1 MKTPK
6 NRARDLN
13 RSPMTE
19 IERRRAHLAAG
30 GTIANYDTSH
40 YAENHD
46 IPEGVDWSWTGES
59 MDERADAEERE
70 RTKIP
75 HMSRNAED
83 IENSKRSRGEN
94 L

>member
-6 NRARDLN
+6 DRGRDSK

-40 YAENHD
+40 YAENYD

-59 MDERADAEERE
+59 MDEQADAEERE

-75 HMSRNAED
+75 YMSRNAED
-83 IENSKRSRGEN
+83 IENSKRSRGEK